1 MNPTVPP
8 SWTAI
13 PVAARRAIG
22 AIAGAAA
29 VAAVMASPAASSPE
43 HPCKLPGFSSV
54 KFIEGVS
61 GSAGQIQLVVR
72 NARVICGGPDDEHWD
87 PVGTAHHVPL
97 PTSAKI
103 RLIPD
108 NSTTM
113 PRPATLSQLRRL
125 TELKTRDKQ
134 FGWFGG
140 GYGVRTSPSGQIT
153 SVTELFH
160 P

>member
-1 MNPTVPP
+1 MNLTSPP

-13 PVAARRAIG
+13 PAAARRAIG
-22 AIAGAAA
+22 ALAGAAVA
-29 VAAVMASPAASSPE
+29 AAVMASPAVSSPE

-87 PVGTAHHVPL
+87 PIGAAHYVPL
-97 PTSAKI
+97 PASAKI
-103 RLIPD
+103 RLIPE
-108 NSTTM
+108 NSATT
-113 PRPATLSQLRRL
+113 PRPATLAQLRRL
-125 TELKTRDKQ
+125 TKLKTRDKQ

-140 GYGVRTSPSGQIT
+140 GYGVRTGSSGQIT